1 MTLKENIKKITA
13 YYKPYKKIFFL
24 DLLFAIMSSAIV
36 LTIPLIVRYITET
49 VILFPK
55 EKAVEYV
62 IWLGL
67 AMLVLLIVYFGCD
80 YFITYYGHL
89 MGAKIEKDMRSELFN
104 HYQKLS
110 LNFYDDQKVGQL
122 MSRITIDLGNIS
134 EFLHHAPE
142 EIIISVGRIVIAFVI
157 FFILNY
163 KLAFIL
169 LGLFTI
175 AVIFVLYFMPKMNK
189 AFVKNH
195 EKISEINAQVEDTL
209 SGIRVVKSFANEKLE
224 VKKFENKNS
233 DFLESKKETFNI
245 MSIFYPGIMSF
256 ITSVVPAIVVVGVLF
271 IINYDAPISDLITFL
286 LYEDAIVGPIFGI
299 LNLVEQF
306 QESAAGYKRFLEILN
321 VKSKIY
327 DNPEAVELKNVKGN
341 IIFNNVS
348 FRYEKANKNIF
359 SNINLNIK
367 SGDYIAIVGA
377 SGAGKSTLCSLIPRF
392 YDVTEGSITIDGI
405 DIRDIELKSLRNNI
419 GMVQQETYL
428 FADTIYENI
437 RYGKPDATREE
448 IISAAKK
455 AYAHDFIM
463 SFPDGYETSVGQ
475 KGSKLSGGQKQRIS
489 IARVFLKNPPILILD
504 EATSALDNES
514 ERLVQLSFENLSLNR
529 TTIVIAHRLTTIE
542 NAKRIIAIDSN
553 GVEEYDSHEELLNE
567 KGSFDDIYKVNA
579 NQTS

>member
-1 MTLKENIKKITA
+1 MNLKENIKKIVS

-24 DLLFAIMSSAIV
+24 DVLFAIISSAIV
-36 LTIPLIVRYITET
+36 LTIPLIIRYITET
-49 VILFPK
+49 VIFFPK
-55 EKAVEYV
+55 DEAIKYV
-62 IWLGL
+62 IWLGF
-67 AMLVLLIVYFGCD
+67 AMLALLIVYFGCD

-110 LNFYDDQKVGQL
+110 LNFYDDQKIGQL

-134 EFLHHAPE
+134 ELLHHAPE
-142 EIIISVGRIVIAFVI
+142 EMIISAGRIIIAFVI

-169 LGLFTI
+169 LGLFI
-175 AVIFVLYFMPKMNK
+175 FAVIFIWFFMPKMNK
-189 AFVKNH
+189 SFVKNH

-224 VKKFENKNS
+224 IKKFENKNNE
-233 DFLESKKETFNI
+233 FLQSRKETFGI

-256 ITSVVPAIVVVGVLF
+256 ITSIIPAIVVVGVLF
-271 IINYDAPISDLITFL
+271 IINYNAPISDLITFL

-306 QESAAGYKRFLEILN
+306 QESMAGYKRFLEILN

-327 DNPEAVELKNVKGN
+327 DKPVAVELKNVKGD
-341 IIFNNVS
+341 IAFNNVS
-348 FRYEKANKNIF
+348 FRYEKSNKDIF

-367 SGDYIAIVGA
+367 SGDYIAIVGP

-392 YDVTEGSITIDGI
+392 YDVTEGSVTIDGI
-405 DIRDIELKSLRNNI
+405 DIRDVKLKSLRDNI
-419 GMVQQETYL
+419 GMVQQDTYL
-428 FADTIYENI
+428 FADTVYENI

-448 IISAAKK
+448 IVEAAKR
-455 AYAHDFIM
+455 AHAHDFIM
-463 SFPDGYETSVGQ
+463 SFPDGYETHVGQ

-489 IARVFLKNPPILILD
+489 IARVFLKDPPILILD

-514 ERLVQLSFENLSLNR
+514 EKLVQLSFEELALNR

-542 NAKRIIAIDSN
+542 NAKRIIAIDEN
-553 GVEEYDSHEELLNE
+553 GIEEYDSHEEMLSE
-567 KGSFDDIYKVNA
+567 KGLYEDIDNINV
-579 NQTS
+579 NQTL